1 MRRIVISILTF
12 AGVGAMPTVFEAVD
26 EQTMLPPASSVWP
39 APVISRPTLKVIR
52 LSVASEDTSTMQA
65 AISCDG
71 VALAVANGEPF
82 FTYISDTNLPP
93 KTLKAAMDRSA
104 CAPR

>member
-39 APVISRPTLKVIR
+39 APVSRPTLKVIR
-52 LSVASEDTSTMQA
+52 LSVASEDTLHDAGGHIM
-65 AISCDG
+65 
-71 VALAVANGEPF
+71 
-82 FTYISDTNLPP
+82 
-93 KTLKAAMDRSA
+93 
-104 CAPR
+104 